1 MHLAA
6 EIGVSHA
13 VGVSQVGL
21 EEVRQVVLVFEG
33 ASPKEQAGYGH
44 PHAVSLVVQLVL
56 RLWVQPAALEL
67 SAELSAVVSWAQSL
81 LVGVPVSVLFPWARP
96 PMVRIH
102 MGPA

>member
-33 ASPKEQAGYGH
+33 ASPKEQAG
-44 PHAVSLVVQLVL
+44 
-56 RLWVQPAALEL
+56 
-67 SAELSAVVSWAQSL
+67 
-81 LVGVPVSVLFPWARP
+81 
-96 PMVRIH
+96 
-102 MGPA
+102 